1 MEKETILIKDQNY
14 KLIEEQNEIKQSIAR
29 DLHDEVGSIITKL
42 NLQLQLDKEKQ
53 HNVNE
58 KNSLQKYQWSV
69 QKISLGLKDLINVIS
84 EENTNFK
91 ELVASTRTLVNEYFE
106 NTNLT
111 IHFTDNVSTIKRQND
126 QIEFKLKRT
135 IHAMVKEILQNI
147 LKHSQADTIWF
158 DIQMTNNNSLSF
170 AVSDNGIGFNYS
182 FNLQGHGLKNIE
194 KRATDINAQLSI
206 LSHPGSGTTIKIE
219 IPLKSTNGPFHHC
232 KFLSFFPR
240 NTFVSGFLFRNDIL
254 HYQKKRNTLLLF
266 IYFGSTLLLFHQC
279 P

>member
-14 KLIEEQNEIKQSIAR
+14 KLIEEQNEIKHSIAR

-111 IHFTDNVSTIKRQND
+111 IHFTENISTIKGQND
-126 QIEFKLKRT
+126 QIGFKLKRT

-194 KRATDINAQLSI
+194 KRTTDINAQLSI
-206 LSHPGSGTTIKIE
+206 VSHPGSGTTIKVE
-219 IPLKSTNGPFHHC
+219 IPLKSTNGPFH
-232 KFLSFFPR
+232 
-240 NTFVSGFLFRNDIL
+240 
-254 HYQKKRNTLLLF
+254 Y
-266 IYFGSTLLLFHQC
+266 
-279 P
+279 

>member
-1 MEKETILIKDQNY
+1 M
-14 KLIEEQNEIKQSIAR
+14 
-29 DLHDEVGSIITKL
+29 
-42 NLQLQLDKEKQ
+42 QLDKEKQ

-219 IPLKSTNGPFHHC
+219 IPLKPGSKDIYNITANMPNTGLSIFNNKIVLNRANIFGKYNGDGLQITGKGKINEFDSEIN
-232 KFLSFFPR
+232 FIQNLAE
-240 NTFVSGFLFRNDIL
+240 
-254 HYQKKRNTLLLF
+254 QKEFNHK
-266 IYFGSTLLLFHQC
+266 
-279 P
+279 

>member
-219 IPLKSTNGPFHHC
+219 IPLKSTNGPFHH
-232 KFLSFFPR
+232 
-240 NTFVSGFLFRNDIL
+240 
-254 HYQKKRNTLLLF
+254 
-266 IYFGSTLLLFHQC
+266 
-279 P
+279 